1 MADAVASKATVR
13 EDVRVRLPPAAWGG
27 VARAGAGSVRRVHAA
42 VLHEYGVPRYGAFE
56 DPLAG
61 EGQAVVEVAAAG
73 LNPVDVSK
81 AAGTFYAGKP
91 PLPSIAGQE
100 GVGRV
105 AGTERRVYFDRPIAP
120 YGSMAERALVDPGS
134 LMELPEGLD
143 DGVAVA
149 LGVAGLAAWLALDWR
164 AELRPGETVLVL
176 GATGTVGQIAVQGA
190 KLLGAGRVVAAGR
203 DEGALRRAAEL
214 GADATVALSGADDL
228 TAAFRDAAEGDVD
241 VVVDPLWGEPAVAAL
256 GALGVRGR
264 LIQIGQS
271 AGAQASI
278 PSAIVRGR
286 LAEIRGHTNF
296 LAPDDVRRAAY
307 RTMAEHA
314 AAGRVAVDVE
324 RVALRDVERAW
335 ERQRA
340 GTHRKLVLV
349 P

>member
-1 MADAVASKATVR
+1 M
-13 EDVRVRLPPAAWGG
+13 
-27 VARAGAGSVRRVHAA
+27 HAA
-42 VLHEYGVPRYGAFE
+42 VLHAYGVPRYDAFE
-56 DPLAG
+56 EPVAG
-61 EGQAVVEVAAAG
+61 EGQVVVEVAAAG

-105 AGTERRVYFDRPIAP
+105 AGTDRRVYFDRPILP
-120 YGSMAERALVDPGS
+120 YGSMAERALVDPDS
-134 LMELPEGLD
+134 LMDLPDGLD
-143 DGVAVA
+143 EGVAVA
-149 LGVAGLAAWLALDWR
+149 LGVAGLAAWLALAWR

-203 DEGALRRAAEL
+203 DEQALRRATEL
-214 GADATVALSGADDL
+214 GADATVPLRASGEDL
-228 TAAFRDAAEGDVD
+228 TAAFREAAGRDVD
-241 VVVDPLWGEPAVAAL
+241 VVIDPLWGEPAAAAL

-271 AGAQASI
+271 AGAEATI
-278 PSAIVRGR
+278 PSSVIRGR
-286 LAEIRGHTNF
+286 IAEIRGHTNF
-296 LAPDDVRRAAY
+296 LAPDDVRRDAY

-314 AAGRVAVDVE
+314 AAGRITVDVE
-324 RVALRDVERAW
+324 RFPLRDVERAW

-340 GTHRKLVLV
+340 GAHRKLVLV